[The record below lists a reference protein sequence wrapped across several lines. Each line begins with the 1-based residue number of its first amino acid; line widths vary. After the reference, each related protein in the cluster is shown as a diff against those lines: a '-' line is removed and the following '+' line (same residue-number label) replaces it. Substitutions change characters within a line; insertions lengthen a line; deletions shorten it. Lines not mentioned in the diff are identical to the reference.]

1 MVSSK
6 GKQNMTDLEV
16 SARTGKALTYAYYMD
31 LVTRYKQHTLLEN
44 EYFDLELVL
53 AKFEYNSYYR

>member
-1 MVSSK
+1 
-6 GKQNMTDLEV
+6 MTDLEV